1 MTKTGY
7 FNDSKK
13 EYVVTNM
20 RPRRPLTNYLWNELF
35 IANIDNFGF
44 GESFLRISAQE
55 RVYLF
60 SAECQD
66 NRIIY
71 LKDRESG
78 EYYDANRNY
87 LNKDFSK
94 YECHVGIGYQQ
105 IVSEYKG
112 LETEFTITIPE
123 EGSLELWKIKVR
135 NNSDDIKKFDLIP
148 YARPVVNITT
158 HLAYGHADYEED
170 FGGIYYIHDAFA
182 ISHDCVAT
190 FMKASLKPDSFDI
203 SNINFKGI
211 YNTYGNPQ
219 ALENEKLSN
228 KGSSFDNQYCGAM
241 QFGLTLKPGEE
252 KSVYIAIGVCTDM
265 QKATEYCDKYLQAGV
280 FENTIAKIK
289 LASDQMDKLYV
300 LKTPDDYINSMIN
313 TWLKRQISLGKTWG
327 RVYSKGFRDIMQDS
341 AGLAAFDRE
350 MAREKIKVCLA
361 HQRPNGNP
369 MRAFDPV
376 DRTPY
381 YDGAAWIPATILA
394 YLDESGD
401 LSVLDEVCPY
411 FESDETDTVFD
422 HMYKGLR
429 FLLDNRGKRNMVLWG
444 GGDWN
449 DSINNTGNQL
459 KGESA
464 WLSIATVKATDEFCR
479 ICEIMGGKEDLIAKL
494 QEEKEILKAA
504 TIEHAF
510 EGDRF
515 IYGINDWDEKVGS
528 EDSVQAK
535 MYLNTQTWAVLA
547 DMLDEDGLN
556 TVMNTV
562 EEKLKCDFGYVQC
575 SPAYSKKDLHIGRMA
590 YFIPGGFENGSV
602 YNHGVAFKIA
612 ADCKLGKA
620 DLAFE
625 TLKLI
630 SFDNPANIDSGVEP
644 YVVSNMYLGPQDPNR
659 PGYAPYSW
667 ITGTAGWIY
676 RDVTESIMGVR
687 GQYTGLEISPCMP
700 SIWNEAFV
708 SRVYRDATYNITFK
722 RTGEYKLIVDGEVID
737 GNIAPIFPAGT
748 EHTVVCEF

>member
-1 MTKTGY
+1 
-7 FNDSKK
+7 
-13 EYVVTNM
+13 
-20 RPRRPLTNYLWNELF
+20 
-35 IANIDNFGF
+35 
-44 GESFLRISAQE
+44 
-55 RVYLF
+55 
-60 SAECQD
+60 
-66 NRIIY
+66 
-71 LKDRESG
+71 
-78 EYYDANRNY
+78 
-87 LNKDFSK
+87 
-94 YECHVGIGYQQ
+94 
-105 IVSEYKG
+105 
-112 LETEFTITIPE
+112 
-123 EGSLELWKIKVR
+123 
-135 NNSDDIKKFDLIP
+135 
-148 YARPVVNITT
+148 
-158 HLAYGHADYEED
+158 
-170 FGGIYYIHDAFA
+170 
-182 ISHDCVAT
+182 
-190 FMKASLKPDSFDI
+190 
-203 SNINFKGI
+203 
-211 YNTYGNPQ
+211 
-219 ALENEKLSN
+219 
-228 KGSSFDNQYCGAM
+228 
-241 QFGLTLKPGEE
+241 
-252 KSVYIAIGVCTDM
+252 
-265 QKATEYCDKYLQAGV
+265 
-280 FENTIAKIK
+280 
-289 LASDQMDKLYV
+289 
-300 LKTPDDYINSMIN
+300 
-313 TWLKRQISLGKTWG
+313 
-327 RVYSKGFRDIMQDS
+327 
-341 AGLAAFDRE
+341 
-350 MAREKIKVCLA
+350 
-361 HQRPNGNP
+361 
-369 MRAFDPV
+369 
-376 DRTPY
+376 
-381 YDGAAWIPATILA
+381 
-394 YLDESGD
+394 
-401 LSVLDEVCPY
+401 
-411 FESDETDTVFD
+411 
-422 HMYKGLR
+422 MYKGLR

-479 ICEIMGGKEDLIAKL
+479 ICEIMGGKEDLISKL
-494 QEEKEILKAA
+494 QEEKAVLKAA
-504 TIEHAF
+504 ILEHAF

-547 DMLDEDGLN
+547 DMLDTDGLN
-556 TVMNTV
+556 KIMNTV
-562 EEKLKCDFGYVQC
+562 EEKLRCDYGYVQC

-676 RDVTESIMGVR
+676 RDVTESIMGVK

-700 SIWNEAFV
+700 TIWDEAFV

-722 RTGEYKLIVDGEVID
+722 RTGEYKLTVDGEVVE